1 MCLTLE
7 FVTAEVSAKESG
19 GNLIAINNTLITF
32 KIDFMFPIVL

>member
-19 GNLIAINNTLITF
+19 GNLIALITF